1 MTIAVDTIA
10 TALLSTLMGVAIY
23 LTRTYFDRLHSDI
36 AELKGSLS
44 TLGDNLHKN
53 TIAIAKVQGDVKALW
68 RFADGAFGRVSDRGG
83 SINVTVGDEG
93 TSS

>member
-1 MTIAVDTIA
+1 MTIALDTIA
-10 TALLSTLMGVAIY
+10 TTLLSCLVAIAIY

-68 RFADGAFGRVSDRGG
+68 RFADNSFGRASDRGC
-83 SINVTVGDEG
+83 SDVAMVDE
-93 TSS
+93 SSDS